1 MKNMHS
7 IRIDYVKGEMQMQ
20 DLADSPA
27 KQLEDWISEAL
38 HTNIPDAN
46 AFCLSTVS
54 VDGFPSG
61 RTVLV
66 KDIEEKSIVFYT
78 NKNSNKAEDLRK
90 NSRAG
95 ATFFWAQ
102 MERQVR
108 LTGVVTEVSEVENDV
123 YFDTRP
129 RESQIS
135 AWVSDQSSP
144 LVSRDQLMKAQEEVQ
159 ARFKDVKKI
168 ERPPHW
174 GGYRITFEKVEFWQG
189 RASRLHDRVI
199 YTKSKSG
206 EWTKGML
213 QP

>member
-1 MKNMHS
+1 MHS
-7 IRIDYVKGEMQMQ
+7 IRKDYVKGEMQMQ

-27 KQLEDWISEAL
+27 KQLEDWMSEAL
-38 HTNIPDAN
+38 NTNIPDAN
-46 AFCLSTVS
+46 AFCLSTVTAE
-54 VDGFPSG
+54 GFPKG

-66 KDIEEKSIVFYT
+66 KAIEEESIIFYT
-78 NKNSNKAEDLRK
+78 NKNSNKGEDLSM
-90 NSRAG
+90 NARAG

-102 MERQVR
+102 MERQVC
-108 LTGVVTEVSEVENDV
+108 LTGKVTEVSDEENDM
-123 YFDTRP
+123 YFETRP
-129 RESQIS
+129 RESQIA
-135 AWVSDQSSP
+135 AWVSDQSSI
-144 LVSRDQLMKAQEEVQ
+144 LVSRDQLTKSHEEIK

>member
-1 MKNMHS
+1 MHS
-7 IRIDYVKGEMQMQ
+7 IRIDYVKGKMQMQ
-20 DLADSPA
+20 NLADSPA
-27 KQLEDWISEAL
+27 KQLEEWMSEAL
-38 HTNIPDAN
+38 NTNIPDAN

-66 KDIEEKSIVFYT
+66 KDIENESIIFYT
-78 NKNSNKAEDLRK
+78 NKNSNKAVDLRN

-108 LTGVVTEVSEVENDV
+108 LTGVVTEVSEAENDV

-129 RESQIS
+129 RESQIA

-144 LVSRDQLMKAQEEVQ
+144 LVSRDQLTKFHEEIK

-189 RASRLHDRVI
+189 RASRLHDRVV
-199 YTKSKSG
+199 YTKSKGG